1 MAVRFATSPLPRCLL
16 SKELVVYLTVL
27 AALLPCVALTYD
39 QQCPT
44 ILVDGNTCKCKTGF
58 FHGVV
63 KCGEEDIPTLQR
75 GFWIGKL
82 NNNSNNNN
90 NNNNNGNEYVVGYTP
105 YTRYGN
111 YQFSKLNVSADN
123 ESELNELVCGPLN
136 RKGILCGSCKEEFTA
151 PMYSMSLRKC
161 IKCHPNKYYGWILPF
176 LLHTVPI
183 TLFFVVVVIFN
194 ISATTG
200 GMNFFVFFAQ
210 VITATFS
217 IDAGGDV
224 PIGSKPRQSPFVS
237 IYYAVYSI
245 WQLDLYFPGPCYHN
259 PLSTPNILLLLYIK
273 AMYPLLLIAVFLIIV
288 KLHDHGVR
296 PFYGVGKWV
305 YSKIRRFRQPWTV
318 ERTVIHALATF
329 LVLSFTKIT
338 AVSFM
343 IITPVNLMDRR
354 GKTVRWVPVYYGDS
368 TYSDSLPYILVA
380 LLFLMTMV
388 IFPTLLLLA
397 LPARTHLGK
406 LIFGKIFKI
415 LRINQDGGRLEM
427 FLQTFQGSFKDGSG
441 SDNEI
446 NCQTFA
452 GLYLLLR
459 FIIFLLVTFLPSED
473 NIYLLGQQ
481 ILCTV
486 AIVMFAIFRPYR
498 KNIHNYLDILGF
510 SLLATINAIT
520 FYHSYN
526 VVQGSK
532 FPPSLFYIQYIL
544 VFIPLA
550 ILILVISRTI
560 LRSFCGK
567 CYGNSRLTRQ
577 LRKLT
582 TTDEDFVQFVRAV
595 SIRERESRYIYK

>member
-44 ILVDGNTCKCKTGF
+44 ILVDGNTCKCEIG

-63 KCGEEDIPTLQR
+63 KCGEDDIPTLQR

-82 NNNSNNNN
+82 NNNNNNS
-90 NNNNNGNEYVVGYTP
+90 NEYVVGYTP

-111 YQFSKLNVSADN
+111 YHFSKLNVSSSN
-123 ESELNELVCGPLN
+123 ESELNELICGPLN
-136 RKGILCGSCKEEFTA
+136 RKGILCGSCKERFTP

-183 TLFFVVVVIFN
+183 TVFFAVVVIFN

-217 IDAGGDV
+217 IDADGDV
-224 PIGSKPRQSPFVS
+224 PIGSEPRQSPFVS

-245 WQLDLYFPGPCYHN
+245 WHLEIYFPGSCYHN
-259 PLSTPNILLLLYIK
+259 PLSTPNILLLSYFK
-273 AMYPLLLIAVFLIIV
+273 AIYPLILIALFLIIV
-288 KLHDHGVR
+288 KLHDHGVQ

-305 YSKIRRFRQPWTV
+305 YGKVRRFRQPWTV

-343 IITPVNLMDRR
+343 IITPVILIDRH
-354 GKTVRWVPVYYGDS
+354 GNTVRWVPLYYGDS
-368 TYSDSLPYILVA
+368 TYSASLPYILVA

-397 LPARTHLGK
+397 LPARTQLGK

-441 SDNEI
+441 SDDEI

-459 FIIFLLVTFLPSED
+459 FIIFTLFTFLPFR
-473 NIYLLGQQ
+473 NYRYLLGQQ

-498 KNIHNYLDILGF
+498 KNIHNYLDILAF

-520 FYHSYN
+520 IYHSYI
-526 VVQGSK
+526 VIQGEKIS
-532 FPPSLFYIQYIL
+532 PYLFAIQYFL
-544 VFIPLA
+544 VLVPLF

-560 LRSFCGK
+560 LRSCCGK
-567 CYGNSRLTRQ
+567 YYGNSRLTRQ

-595 SIRERESRYIYK
+595 SIRERESRYINCMK

>member
-27 AALLPCVALTYD
+27 AALLPCVALTND
-39 QQCPT
+39 QQCPPGK
-44 ILVDGNTCKCKTGF
+44 IPDGNTCKCETG

-63 KCGEEDIPTLQR
+63 KCGEDDILTLQR

-82 NNNSNNNN
+82 NNSNNNS
-90 NNNNNGNEYVVGYTP
+90 NEYVVGYTP

-111 YQFSKLNVSADN
+111 YSVTELSADN

-136 RKGILCGSCKEEFTA
+136 RKGILCGSCKERFMP

-183 TLFFVVVVIFN
+183 TVFFVVVVIFN

-224 PIGSKPRQSPFVS
+224 PIGSEPRQSYFVS

-245 WQLDLYFPGPCYHN
+245 WHLEIFFPHFCYHN
-259 PLSTPNILLLLYIK
+259 PLSTPNFLLLCYIN
-273 AMYPLLLIAVFLIIV
+273 AIYPLLLIAVFLIIV
-288 KLHDHGVR
+288 KLHDHGVQ

-305 YSKIRRFRQPWTV
+305 YGKIRRFRQPWTV

-343 IITPVNLMDRR
+343 IITPVNLINHR
-354 GKTVRWVPVYYGDS
+354 GKTVRWVPFYYGDI
-368 TYSDSLPYILVA
+368 TYSASLPYILVA

-397 LPARTHLGK
+397 LPARTQLGK

-415 LRINQDGGRLEM
+415 LRINQDGGRLGM

-441 SDNEI
+441 SDDEI

-459 FIIFLLVTFLPSED
+459 FIIFMLVALLPGQY
-473 NIYLLGQQ
+473 YLLSQQ

-498 KNIHNYLDILGF
+498 KNIHNYLDILAF

-526 VVQGSK
+526 VLQGVKIS
-532 FPPSLFYIQYIL
+532 PVLIAIQYFLVYVPLIL
-544 VFIPLA
+544 
-550 ILILVISRTI
+550 LILVISRTI
-560 LRSFCGK
+560 LRSCCGK
-567 CYGNSRLTRQ
+567 YYGNSRLSQRF
-577 LRKLT
+577 RKLT
-582 TTDEDFVQFVRAV
+582 TTTDADFVLFARAV
-595 SIRERESRYIYK
+595 SMREPEYRYEKCNKV